1 MYTIKNE
8 ASNELVVKGSR
19 FICALYHIEDIDDVD
34 NHLDYLS
41 KKYKDA
47 THICFAYR
55 LDRNEK
61 FSDDGEPSGTAG
73 FPMMSVLK
81 KNDIGNTL
89 AVVIRYFGG
98 TKLGAGGLIRAY
110 SKAVSETLANAE
122 IKEMILYNYYE
133 IIASYDDLKL
143 LNTLTVDFDIIGKIF
158 NRNIIYNVKVE
169 KDKDNVE
176 KTFQTTNIKV
186 KKLNN

>member
-8 ASNELVVKGSR
+8 TSNELVVKGSR

-61 FSDDGEPSGTAG
+61 FS
-73 FPMMSVLK
+73 
-81 KNDIGNTL
+81 KNINGISNY
-89 AVVIRYFGG
+89 RNR
-98 TKLGAGGLIRAY
+98 KR
-110 SKAVSETLANAE
+110 
-122 IKEMILYNYYE
+122 LYNSYE
-133 IIASYDDLKL
+133 WSY
-143 LNTLTVDFDIIGKIF
+143 
-158 NRNIIYNVKVE
+158 IYLVWSINWSYQC
-169 KDKDNVE
+169 NYSR
-176 KTFQTTNIKV
+176 
-186 KKLNN
+186 